1 MKAAFTL
8 IPAESGRL
16 IAKVVVLME
25 EIKIAQQRAYIIC
38 RVNQG
43 EPPLKGFKG
52 TCEKCAYTCKYAG
65 TKLENLPAWLTD

>member
-43 EPPLKGFKG
+43 GAAIEGI
-52 TCEKCAYTCKYAG
+52 
-65 TKLENLPAWLTD
+65 